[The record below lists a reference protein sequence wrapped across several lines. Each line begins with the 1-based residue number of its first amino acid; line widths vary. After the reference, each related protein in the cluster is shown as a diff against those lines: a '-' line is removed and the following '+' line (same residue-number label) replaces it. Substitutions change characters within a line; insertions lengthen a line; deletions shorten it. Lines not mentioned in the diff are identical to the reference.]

1 MKNTFA
7 VTVLALII
15 FSALIYSPAFA
26 QESTK
31 EKSCA
36 AGCCGKAMAITDMQD
51 HSMAMQHQH
60 KSHDSK
66 QDSTTHAMESQSA
79 VQYTCPMHPDVKSDK
94 PGKCPKCKMDLVE
107 VKKEKKSLLK
117 QKMEA
122 MAAGKYNCC
131 IEEPCD
137 ECLKA
142 HGSCS
147 CKKSVK
153 DGKPVCDECYD
164 GWKDGKGTVS
174 GKTLKD
180 IKKGH
185 NHSH

>member
-1 MKNTFA
+1 MKHTMIGIA
-7 VTVLALII
+7 LVVLL
-15 FSALIYSPAFA
+15 SVSYA
-26 QESTK
+26 QEKK

-36 AGCCGKAMAITDMQD
+36 GGCCGSGTMAMTDMQSHD
-51 HSMAMQHQH
+51 QH
-60 KSHDSK
+60 K
-66 QDSTTHAMESQSA
+66 HAQHTKDTSVQKDKHTPA
-79 VQYTCPMHPDVKSDK
+79 VQYTCPMHPDVISDK
-94 PGKCPKCKMDLVE
+94 PGTCPKCKMDLVE

-122 MAAGKYNCC
+122 MAAGRYNCC
-131 IEEPCD
+131 IDEPCD

-147 CKKSVK
+147 CKKAVK

-164 GWKDGKGTVS
+164 GWKDGKGAVS

-180 IKKGH
+180 ITKGH
-185 NHSH
+185 THSH